1 MIDLSYRV
9 LEEYRH
15 GAFYHWLTMVPRGG
29 FEPPT
34 CPLGGDRAIHC
45 ATGAERGCYVLFWN

>member
-1 MIDLSYRV
+1 MCCDVCV
-9 LEEYRH
+9 L
-15 GAFYHWLTMVPRGG
+15 VPRGG

-45 ATGAERGCYVLFWN
+45 ATGARVGHLVHFLELEKIVINSGNNE